1 MKNAIN
7 GASTEN
13 TGLWMKNTV
22 LSLLTA
28 ALLLTSCGSKTKKD
42 VEQLQ
47 NTNNQTEQVDSI
59 QTVRLGELTEIT
71 EKITKTLKEQGIE
84 IDKTKIIDSLQ
95 TKAIKDLY
103 ANDTKFAAEVDTLN
117 KLMAK
122 CCDMKGNQIG
132 DQDGNQGGNQAPKK
146 HAPKK
151 HTPKAGKGDKTGKGG
166 FSETDQ
172 NNIRRVGK
180 PTSADSSK
188 IDNMASDGSAGIVEN
203 D

>member
-1 MKNAIN
+1 MKNTIN
-7 GASTEN
+7 CSSTEN

-28 ALLLTSCGSKTKKD
+28 ALLLTSCGSKTKSD
-42 VEQLQ
+42 VEKLKT
-47 NTNNQTEQVDSI
+47 TNDQTGQVDSI

-103 ANDTKFAAEVDTLN
+103 ANDTKFAAQVDTLN

-122 CCDMKGNQIG
+122 CCDMKGNQVV
-132 DQDGNQGGNQAPKK
+132 DQDENKAPKK
-146 HAPKK
+146 NTPKK
-151 HTPKAGKGDKTGKGG
+151 HTPGKKGRVKNDNSKKPELAANDSVPTKKT
-166 FSETDQ
+166 
-172 NNIRRVGK
+172 
-180 PTSADSSK
+180 
-188 IDNMASDGSAGIVEN
+188 DGEDIER
-203 D
+203 